1 MINCL
6 NCATQYEGNYC
17 PECGQ
22 AAATN
27 RITVKRS
34 FQPEFLS
41 GVFNFNRGFLAACI
55 SLLYR
60 PGHLAMDY
68 LCGQRKRY
76 FNFIGLLLVLLAVE
90 ALIWSLSAN
99 SPVTFISHAFES
111 SLRQNPGFTGFD
123 GSKVETV
130 LYNQRLLYLFG
141 VPMAAILPWLLAR
154 QLKLNFAEH
163 MVVAT
168 FMLALST
175 LYAILLID
183 WVGLL
188 PLAFEHYVMLY
199 SFSVLPV
206 LLMNL
211 LMYWQLLGYGSYN
224 PLVRAILACVCAIWV
239 NITVTLFMG
248 LTLWLVIRP
257 TA

>member
-1 MINCL
+1 MTQCL
-6 NCATQYEGNYC
+6 NCETQVEGNYC

-22 AAATN
+22 AATTD
-27 RITVKRS
+27 RVTLKRL

-68 LCGQRKRY
+68 LRGQRKRY
-76 FNFIGLLLVLLAVE
+76 FNFIGLLLVSLAIE
-90 ALIWSLSAN
+90 ALIWSLSTN
-99 SPVTFISHAFES
+99 SPVTFISQAFEA
-111 SLRQNPGFTGFD
+111 SLRQNSGFAGFE
-123 GSKVETV
+123 SSNVETV

-141 VPMAAILPWLLAR
+141 VPVAALLPWLFAR
-154 QLKLNFAEH
+154 RLKLNFAEH

-175 LYAILLID
+175 LCAMLLID
-183 WVGLL
+183 WIGLL
-188 PLAFEHYVMLY
+188 PLAFEHYVKFY

-206 LLMNL
+206 LFMNI
-211 LMYWQLLGYGSYN
+211 LMYWQLLGYGQYGS
-224 PLVRAILACVCAIWV
+224 LLRAVLAVVCATWV

-248 LTLWLVIRP
+248 LALWLVIKP
-257 TA
+257 T